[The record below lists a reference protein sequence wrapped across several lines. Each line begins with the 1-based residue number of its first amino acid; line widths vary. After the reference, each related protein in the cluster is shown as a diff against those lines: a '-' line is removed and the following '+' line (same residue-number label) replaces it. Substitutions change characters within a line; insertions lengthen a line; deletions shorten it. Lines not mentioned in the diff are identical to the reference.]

1 MAEPK
6 WAGDPHSEWKTRVAD
21 ENRLIVVDAQS
32 NVIMRADS
40 EATVAEW
47 WVRNTTLAK
56 HTHVRVYREI
66 DMTDY
71 LQTAVAAQEEKE
83 AKIRQRFEE
92 QQREMQ
98 SKYLEDWWDYGDAE

>member
-1 MAEPK
+1 MTDPK
-6 WAGDPHSEWKTRVAD
+6 WAGDPHQTWKTRVAD

-47 WVRNTTLAK
+47 WVRNTTLAE

-66 DMTDY
+66 DMADY
-71 LQTAVAAQEEKE
+71 LKTAVDAQEEKE
-83 AKIRQRFEE
+83 ARARKRFEE

-98 SKYLEDWWDYGDAE
+98 SKYLEDRDCGDNE

>member
-66 DMTDY
+66 DMADY
-71 LQTAVAAQEEKE
+71 LQTAVAVQGEKE

>member
-1 MAEPK
+1 MTDPK
-6 WAGDPHSEWKTRVAD
+6 WAGDPHQAWKTRVAD

-47 WVRNTTLAK
+47 WVRHTTLAK

-66 DMTDY
+66 DMADY

-83 AKIRQRFEE
+83 AWTRGRFEE
-92 QQREMQ
+92 QRRETQ
-98 SKYLEDWWDYGDAE
+98 SKYLEDRDYEDDK